1 MKKNCKRFLAVL
13 FIILSLCFFTK
24 VSTFAEETRK
34 PVKEIN
40 LIADWF
46 KNPEA
51 YGEIP
56 KGNFRFESE
65 ANGISAIMTWQEF
78 TDKNWKDVK
87 YNIKKFDKDKKYRL
101 KITLQCS
108 SNEYY
113 ISKDTKVKM
122 NREEFF
128 EHETSNDSYYCIPG
142 YSRREF
148 FTKEFVAKDNREKID
163 KINITCKE
171 FSTPVIGDPLKTDYN
186 FLLSD
191 KDKERRLEVQ
201 NYFWYKY
208 NKSTNSWNTCTN
220 QVFQE
225 GMYKLEFTV
234 RCTSD
239 NHVLSEETQV
249 ILNGKE
255 YSGFLTSSV
264 GKDNLNSVKIFQT
277 EEFKA
282 RKLID
287 MPLVNTGLV
296 YNGKIQK
303 GVNEDAKYVFLTENE
318 KINAGKYKT
327 LVRPSDEYAW
337 IDNHKIE
344 ERYLEWEIEKA
355 DPTYAIPENLTGD
368 LGDKLSDV
376 KLPKGFSW
384 KDGEISLDSLGEKF
398 FEGKYLSDNPNEKEI
413 DHINI
418 RVCVKE
424 RKRPKQVI
432 EKGQFYKHFYIISQ
446 SVKNKKANKEEKRN
460 VLKELVLELNSKKFL
475 INGQEK
481 LNDTSPIIL
490 NNRTMVPIRFIGES
504 LGAKIEWDQ
513 KNSLVRIKDQ
523 EEKVTIEIKIGESL
537 ARVNGKEVKL
547 TNPIF
552 IKNNRSYGPLRFIGE
567 SLGAKVEW
575 LKDDK
580 KIVITK

>member
-13 FIILSLCFFTK
+13 LIILSLCFFTK
-24 VSTFAEETRK
+24 VSTFAEETRESI
-34 PVKEIN
+34 KEIN

-87 YNIKKFDKDKKYRL
+87 SNIKKFDKDKKYRL
-101 KITLQCS
+101 KIILKCS

-122 NREEFF
+122 NIEEFF

-142 YSRREF
+142 YSKREF

-163 KINITCKE
+163 KINISCKE
-171 FSTPVIGDPLKTDYN
+171 FSPPVIGDPLKTDYN

-191 KDKERRLEVQ
+191 QDKERGLEVQ

-208 NKSTNSWNTCTN
+208 NKSTNSWNTCTD

-225 GMYKLEFTV
+225 EMYKLEFTV

-255 YSGFLTSSV
+255 CNGSLTSSV
-264 GKDNLNSVKIFQT
+264 GKDNLNSVKVFQT

-287 MPLVNTGLV
+287 MPSVNTGLV

-303 GVNEDAKYVFLTENE
+303 GVNEDVKYVFLTENE

-327 LVRPSDEYAW
+327 LVKPSDEYAW

-355 DPTYAIPENLTGD
+355 DPTYAIPENLTGN

-432 EKGQFYKHFYIISQ
+432 EKGQFYKHFSIISQ

>member
-1 MKKNCKRFLAVL
+1 
-13 FIILSLCFFTK
+13 
-24 VSTFAEETRK
+24 
-34 PVKEIN
+34 
-40 LIADWF
+40 
-46 KNPEA
+46 
-51 YGEIP
+51 
-56 KGNFRFESE
+56 
-65 ANGISAIMTWQEF
+65 
-78 TDKNWKDVK
+78 
-87 YNIKKFDKDKKYRL
+87 
-101 KITLQCS
+101 
-108 SNEYY
+108 
-113 ISKDTKVKM
+113 
-122 NREEFF
+122 
-128 EHETSNDSYYCIPG
+128 
-142 YSRREF
+142 
-148 FTKEFVAKDNREKID
+148 
-163 KINITCKE
+163 
-171 FSTPVIGDPLKTDYN
+171 
-186 FLLSD
+186 
-191 KDKERRLEVQ
+191 
-201 NYFWYKY
+201 
-208 NKSTNSWNTCTN
+208 
-220 QVFQE
+220 
-225 GMYKLEFTV
+225 MYKLEFTV

-398 FEGKYLSDNPNEKEI
+398 FTAIFTPEDETNYKSKEIILKVIVKEKPLVKVEIPKANLGLIYDGHEKMGVNEKEGYKLTENKGINAGKYIAKAELKEGYIWEDGSKEVKEIPWKIEKADPTYAIPENLTGGLGDKLSDVKLPKGFSWKDGEISLDSLGEKFFEAKYLSDNPNEKEI

-418 RVCVKE
+418 KVCVKE
-424 RKRPKQVI
+424 RKKPKQVI
-432 EKGQFYKHFYIISQ
+432 EKGQFYKHFSIISQ
-446 SVKNKKANKEEKRN
+446 SVKDKKANKEEKRN

-490 NNRTMVPIRFIGES
+490 NNITMVPIRFIGES
-504 LGAKIEWDQ
+504 LGAKIEWDK

-523 EEKVTIEIKIGESL
+523 EKKVTIEIKIGESL

-580 KIVITK
+580 KIVVTK